1 MIPATFGP
9 MILKAIMPKL
19 MDHIMKV
26 FKLDKVLSYVESD
39 NELDVAV
46 ADIYRKT
53 KIIDVKIKQM
63 QEVLVELD
71 GVSHPPVIDIDEWKD
86 VKETIKKI
94 KNKKVFKSLG

>member
-1 MIPATFGP
+1 
-9 MILKAIMPKL
+9 MPKL

-63 QEVLVELD
+63 QEVLGELENS
-71 GVSHPPVIDIDEWKD
+71 SHPPQDFDERIVKLEEYNSFFLEEFEKQVRRKKAFKRKD
-86 VKETIKKI
+86 AK
-94 KNKKVFKSLG
+94 